1 MRSGI
6 VYLVGDSDSKI
17 PVILIIRDRSFSS
30 RVCKRKPALAG
41 KTDEEY
47 DKGPDLWP
55 LAPAWCCRFNTLFW
69 HDYPHSRPGFV
80 YRDFYLDPPRDRI

>member
-6 VYLVGDSDSKI
+6 VYLVSDGDDKI
-17 PVILIIRDRSFSS
+17 PGILIIRDRSIG
-30 RVCKRKPALAG
+30 RMMRKRKPAHAG
-41 KTDEEY
+41 KTDEKY
-47 DKGPDLWP
+47 NKNPDLWP